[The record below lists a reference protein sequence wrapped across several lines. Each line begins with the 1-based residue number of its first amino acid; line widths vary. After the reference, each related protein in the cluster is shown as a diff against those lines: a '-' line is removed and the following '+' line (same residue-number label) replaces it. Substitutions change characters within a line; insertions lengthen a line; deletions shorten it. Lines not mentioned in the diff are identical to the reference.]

1 VHLEAV
7 GCMRHQGASILD
19 GLGFIQHH
27 PPPVDLEQGPCHLFL
42 PFATC
47 IAFCSPKAL
56 HRYMHRSAEG
66 WESHDQVTALSNRIL
81 YNSCSVGVKMKQFR

>member
-1 VHLEAV
+1 MHLEAV

-66 WESHDQVTALSNRIL
+66 WESHDQVTALRQDTA
-81 YNSCSVGVKMKQFR
+81 QFMQ